1 LGHYWFEFDDMYI
14 KPKLC
19 FKWPWIKED
28 NMNLKKVIITSINK
42 YEEEQKKVDHFI
54 REDYQK
60 KILQEIKMKRKN
72 NNNNDENNNENDKNL
87 EMNYMSSNNN
97 NNNYNY
103 YDNNIIYNNKNNNND
118 NLDYNLMNDK
128 K

>member
-1 LGHYWFEFDDMYI
+1 MYI

-72 NNNNDENNNENDKNL
+72 NNNNDDNNENDKNL

>member
-1 LGHYWFEFDDMYI
+1 MYI

-42 YEEEQKKVDHFI
+42 YEEEQKKVEHFI
-54 REDYQK
+54 REDYQR
-60 KILQEIKMKRKN
+60 KILEEIRLKRSN
-72 NNNNDENNNENDKNL
+72 NNNNNNVNDNNKNL
-87 EMNYMSSNNN
+87 EMNYMSNNNESISNNN

-103 YDNNIIYNNKNNNND
+103 YDNNIIYNNNNNNTN